1 MDFKNELKNTL
12 LNMYDVRN
20 RLSSAII
27 HTNNPEAINGLMK
40 VSDIPKDSD
49 GTIGDYIDD
58 VINFLE
64 QYK

>member
-64 QYK
+64 RYK

>member
-1 MDFKNELKNTL
+1 
-12 LNMYDVRN
+12 MYDVRN

-27 HTNNPEAINGLMK
+27 HTNNPEAINGLME
-40 VSDIPKDSD
+40 VLDIPKDSD

-64 QYK
+64 RYK